1 MLTLA
6 GVGRRFGALWAVRDV
21 TLSVRS
27 GEILGIIGPNGAG
40 KSTLFNV
47 IAGAISPSCGEIR
60 FLQRDI
66 THAKPYQVARLG
78 LARTFQIPKPF
89 KQLTVGENVMLSAL
103 RRYRSTRRASG
114 VAAEAMR
121 FVDIEHLADKPIGS
135 LTVGLLKKLEL
146 ARALATEPSLLLLD
160 EVMAGLTPREITELM
175 AAIRSLPQQGITVV
189 WVEHVMMALM
199 KVALRVAVMQQ
210 GKIIAQGTPAE
221 IAKDPA
227 VIRAYLGETYVHA
240 AHA

>member
-1 MLTLA
+1 MLSIES
-6 GVGRRFGALWAVRDV
+6 VGRRFGPLWAVRDV
-21 TLSVRS
+21 SFGVRE

-47 IAGAISPSCGEIR
+47 IAGAISPSSGEIR
-60 FLQRDI
+60 FLQQNI
-66 THAKPYQVARLG
+66 TGAKPYQIARLG

-103 RRYRSTRRASG
+103 RRHGSTRGAG
-114 VAAEAMR
+114 VVAAEAMR
-121 FVDIEHLADKPIGS
+121 FAGIDQLADKSIAS
-135 LTVGLLKKLEL
+135 LTVGLLKRLEL

-175 AAIRSLPQQGITVV
+175 GAIRSLPERGVTVL
-189 WVEHVMMALM
+189 WVEHVMAALM
-199 KVALRVAVMQQ
+199 QVAQRVIVMQQ
-210 GKIIAQGTPAE
+210 GRIIAHGTPGD
-221 IAKDPA
+221 IAKDPV
-227 VIRAYLGETYVHA
+227 VIAAYLGETYVHA